1 MFFNL
6 LGLKSTA
13 LATDA
18 TIQKNH
24 LQIIPI
30 SCDNITNFEK
40 RTSNEEME
48 DIMRIIKSL
57 LRIGITNKGK

>member
-57 LRIGITNKGK
+57 